1 MKNVILFFVICIN
14 YDDDNFVKIVLLI
27 VIIGIDEIVFI

>member
-14 YDDDNFVKIVLLI
+14 YDDDNFVRIVILI
-27 VIIGIDEIVFI
+27 VIIGKDEIIFI